1 MLIIILFF
9 ILCRAEIINRL
20 IKQKCQKFTSFSFSV
35 VDICFFLPFVMGD
48 RIPLGARLFCLRG
61 KQYED
66 FNLCWEIVMEMEIVV
81 SCSPNL
87 ITTLIYS
94 EEVFLRDIITS
105 EPLSY

>member
-1 MLIIILFF
+1 
-9 ILCRAEIINRL
+9 
-20 IKQKCQKFTSFSFSV
+20 
-35 VDICFFLPFVMGD
+35 
-48 RIPLGARLFCLRG
+48 
-61 KQYED
+61 
-66 FNLCWEIVMEMEIVV
+66 MEMEIVV